1 MDRAVKGATKSKCAA
16 PKQKYLEVLIP
27 ATSSSDALKT
37 IFASLEHRLRENS
50 WTIVFKSLIVIH
62 ILMRKG
68 VDGQVLSYLVRKP
81 NILNLSGFK
90 GSGIGNGA
98 EQTKNIHSYAAYLE
112 EKVSVYRELKVNF
125 VKEKK
130 LENNSRL
137 RRLTVAKGLLREV
150 KILQRQ
156 LDALLNCKFYLDEVA
171 NYVTLTAFRLIVIDL
186 LVLFET
192 TNEGVI
198 NMLEQFVSMSQI
210 DAKDGLEIYKKFVKQ
225 TEKVVIYLRA
235 AQKLQSVLGI
245 KIPNLKHAPVSLTIA
260 LQDYVEDPNF
270 EANRREYRNTQEKS
284 KNENN
289 NKSATRKDGATTTIC
304 SSDNNSNANFLT
316 KKDATS
322 ASSIS
327 KTAANHNQMDFID
340 FSSNI
345 ERRSN
350 IMTTTT
356 ITDTT
361 TNPFLAGQNQL
372 VLQQQLQQSSPI
384 INQQQQSSLMLNPI
398 SASSSSLSSDTNPFR
413 SSMLFQDQQRQ
424 LQQTTAMTASSPHN
438 PFGQFSPPAF
448 TNNNIN
454 SGNNSN
460 PFASP
465 MQQQNLL

>member
-1 MDRAVKGATKSKCAA
+1 KICSNDNLCSLKSTSQMLKSVLVSSVSFGGRNRTVTLTFSRAVAVAVKGATKSKCAA
-16 PKQKYLEVLIP
+16 PKQKYLE

-361 TNPFLAGQNQL
+361 TNPFLA
-372 VLQQQLQQSSPI
+372 
-384 INQQQQSSLMLNPI
+384 
-398 SASSSSLSSDTNPFR
+398 
-413 SSMLFQDQQRQ
+413 DQQRQ